1 MYSKYITE
9 GSISPFTVY
18 TVDEA
23 ATLLKV
29 NKKEV
34 YKLQAKNKLPK
45 KKIGKGFKFLG
56 EDLLRF
62 MGSTALISVKSNNN
76 NE

>member
-1 MYSKYITE
+1 MDNNSNTR

-23 ATLLKV
+23 AALLRV

-34 YKLQAKNKLPK
+34 YRLQAESRLPKNKV
-45 KKIGKGFKFLG
+45 GKGYKFLG

-62 MGSTALISVKSNNN
+62 MGSASVVSIINSDPK
-76 NE
+76 